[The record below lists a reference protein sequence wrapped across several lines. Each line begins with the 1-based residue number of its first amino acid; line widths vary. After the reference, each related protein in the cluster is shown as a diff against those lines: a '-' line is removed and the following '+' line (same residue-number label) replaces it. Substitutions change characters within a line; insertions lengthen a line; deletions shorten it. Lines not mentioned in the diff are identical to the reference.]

1 MNNISE
7 YISVIIKR
15 PINYLRD
22 DNTYKITIDTEYEK
36 FGETTITIN
45 NKVLH
50 IGKVRLFENIDQFQV
65 WAKLN
70 NAELIELTK
79 QYKDEFNKL
88 MNMFEH
94 IVKFDLF
101 NNFISK
107 YIYKFLREVVYNFIR
122 LQTIQLYTFG
132 RFGE

>member
-1 MNNISE
+1 MKNISE
-7 YISVIIKR
+7 YISVVIKR
-15 PINYLRD
+15 PINYLRV
-22 DNTYKITIDTEYEK
+22 DNTYKITIDEK
-36 FGETTITIN
+36 LETSILIN
-45 NKVLH
+45 KKNLH
-50 IGKVRLFENIDQFQV
+50 IGKVNFFENINNFQA
-65 WAKLN
+65 WTELN

-79 QYKDEFNKL
+79 QYEYEFNKL

-107 YIYKFLREVVYNFIR
+107 YIYKFLREVAFNFIR

-132 RFGE
+132 KFGE